1 MATNSCMEKVQAS
14 ASLSQHRLLAERSQ
28 SPMYCLGMLYSAL
41 RFLETQINEAARSAA
56 SFIWVLCPDITGY

>member
-1 MATNSCMEKVQAS
+1 
-14 ASLSQHRLLAERSQ
+14 
-28 SPMYCLGMLYSAL
+28 L